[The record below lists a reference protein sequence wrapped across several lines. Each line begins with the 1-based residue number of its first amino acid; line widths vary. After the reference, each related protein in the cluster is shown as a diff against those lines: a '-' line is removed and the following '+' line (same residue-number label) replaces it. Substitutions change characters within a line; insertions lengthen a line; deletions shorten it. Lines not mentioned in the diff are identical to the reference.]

1 MNKEKARLLNSLL
14 LPTLLLVSIWVVKV
28 IELLKNLN
36 FYKFGIRPLNAEGLI
51 GIITSPL
58 IHGDLAHILAN
69 SLPLFFLTWG
79 LFYFYKEIA
88 WRAFIFIYLI
98 TGIWVWVFARDAYH
112 IGASG
117 IIYGLAAFLF
127 ISGVL
132 RKDMRLASVSMI
144 IIFLY
149 GGMIWGIMPL
159 KERVSWEAHL
169 MGMLAGFLVGF
180 FLKKEGPQRKK
191 YSWEIEEEMEAE
203 QEQRNYEA
211 FEKELEEIKMK
222 YIYKKKDDDASKNE
236 EDKN

>member
-1 MNKEKARLLNSLL
+1 MNKERMRLLNSLL
-14 LPTLLLVSIWVVKV
+14 LPALMLIGIWVVKG
-28 IELLKNLN
+28 IELLKNTN
-36 FYKFGIRPLNAEGLI
+36 FYTLGIKPLSAKGLI
-51 GIITSPL
+51 GIITSPF
-58 IHGDLAHILAN
+58 IHGDLAHISAN
-69 SLPLFFLTWG
+69 SLPLFMLSWG

-88 WRAFIFIYLI
+88 WKVFVLIYLI

-132 RKDMRLASVSMI
+132 RKDMRLAAVSML

-149 GGMIWGIMPL
+149 GGMIWGIMPIE
-159 KERVSWEAHL
+159 ERVSWEAHF
-169 MGMLAGFLVGF
+169 MGMLSGFVVGYF
-180 FLKKEGPQRKK
+180 FKSEGPQRKK

-203 QEQRNYEA
+203 KEKQDYEA

-222 YIYKKKDDDASKNE
+222 YIYKRNDGNGNNKSSE
-236 EDKN
+236 H